1 MVAQRGPATR
11 QERASGTVG
20 GDHDELRVFGRLV
33 VHGRHEAPD
42 MGVITN
48 ERPALV
54 VGRIREPGR
63 DVFRDVGR

>member
-1 MVAQRGPATR
+1 MVSQRGPATR

-33 VHGRHEAPD
+33 VHGRLEAPAV
-42 MGVITN
+42 GVITN

-54 VGRIREPGR
+54 VGRVREPGR
-63 DVFRDVGR
+63 DVVRDVSR